1 MEKKLASL
9 EKEEVIVGG
18 GRLILKVE

>member
-9 EKEEVIVGG
+9 EIEEVIVGG